1 MQRGLESRLSVD
13 WQHRRPR
20 HFSRM
25 GRKSALLAK
34 IPGHYVRPLTAAA
47 VIPATDGPSHVFVHN
62 PAPQD
67 SGSPPTPR
75 EPAFSI
81 FSSWCALRPTPHV
94 DRLSNC
100 AIVGRIGV
108 QSPRLYRDPTHM
120 TTSLSQFSSRSH
132 SRVAYGSAVARTGTG
147 AFRLHQ
153 RLSESSSFTCASN
166 FGKARIG
173 NCWLGRCDQQACR
186 RKLSEPMT
194 TTEGRPPL
202 THVNA
207 HAMLAAQTP
216 RYLSESADRSTMAG
230 HSIESGHVRGVP

>member
-47 VIPATDGPSHVFVHN
+47 VIPTTDRPSHVFVHN

-132 SRVAYGSAVARTGTG
+132 SRVAYGSTVARTGTG
-147 AFRLHQ
+147 AFRLPQ
-153 RLSESSSFTCASN
+153 RLFGIKLVYLRLKLWKSEN
-166 FGKARIG
+166 
-173 NCWLGRCDQQACR
+173 
-186 RKLSEPMT
+186 RKLLVGTMRSAGLSAEIIRSED
-194 TTEGRPPL
+194 
-202 THVNA
+202 H
-207 HAMLAAQTP
+207 
-216 RYLSESADRSTMAG
+216 
-230 HSIESGHVRGVP
+230 